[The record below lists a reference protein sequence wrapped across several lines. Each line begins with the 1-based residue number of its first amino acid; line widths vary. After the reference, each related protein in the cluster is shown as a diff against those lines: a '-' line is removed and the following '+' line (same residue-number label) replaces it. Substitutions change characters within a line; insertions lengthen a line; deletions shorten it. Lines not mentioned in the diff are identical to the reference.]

1 MYGAGWLGGN
11 AQEPGPW
18 IVPCVGCRAT
28 DAATLRATIGKRMA
42 GWQATPPPL
51 PVDSVLWL
59 RNKHCLLWWNW
70 LGMKEPAADLL
81 FPDIRG
87 ELGSA
92 LCMYVQTQ
100 IPVAGFLR
108 PDPRRH
114 HNMTA

>member
-1 MYGAGWLGGN
+1 MSGPSGLSGMYGAGWLGGN

-42 GWQATPPPL
+42 GRQPPPL

-59 RNKHCLLWWNW
+59 RNKHCLLWWNG
-70 LGMKEPAADLL
+70 LGMKEPAANCGSHLDN
-81 FPDIRG
+81 RR

-92 LCMYVQTQ
+92 CMYVQTQ
-100 IPVAGFLR
+100 IPVAGFLA
-108 PDPRRH
+108 P
-114 HNMTA
+114 